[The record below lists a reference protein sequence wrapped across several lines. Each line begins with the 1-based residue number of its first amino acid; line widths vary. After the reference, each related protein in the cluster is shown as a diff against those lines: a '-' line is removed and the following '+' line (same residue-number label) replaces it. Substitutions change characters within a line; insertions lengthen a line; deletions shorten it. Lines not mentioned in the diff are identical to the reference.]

1 LAVLSPPI
9 SDLTEFRGN
18 TRFQVLRRLGG
29 GGMGVVYEALDH
41 ERNTRVA
48 LKALRT
54 LDANAVLR
62 FKNEFRWLQDLQ
74 HPNLVSLGELFAEND
89 QWYFTMELVDGVDF
103 LSWVRPPEGARAAD
117 GLDRAAP
124 PPKGRDEI
132 SDIIL
137 GAAELAATDP
147 AHVLESRIPRP
158 GPTLHEPRLR
168 DALAQLARGLQALHF
183 AGKVHRDIK
192 PSNVLVDGDARVVLL
207 DFGLAAPAAPDL
219 PGAGGQ
225 LSDINVVGTVDYM
238 APEQAASRPVGP
250 AADWYAV
257 GSVLYEALTGQVPF
271 KGPPLE
277 VLMQK
282 QSRRP
287 PSPRE
292 LVPTVPRDLDALTMD
307 LLAIDPA
314 ARPTGEVVLRRLG
327 EHAPIELR
335 PPVASPTAPG
345 GARGH
350 GMPAGTATPFVGR
363 GGELGTLHRAFVD
376 SLGNAPV
383 VVFVQGESGVG
394 KSALVRQ
401 FVDEVSRAHPGVVVL
416 GGRCYEREAVPY
428 KAFDGVID
436 ALSRYMMRLPRADA
450 EALLP
455 LRASLLAQVFP
466 VLRRV
471 EAVAQTPLVRTQGSS
486 PQEQRAR
493 VFGALRELL
502 VRLGER
508 QPVVVVI
515 DDLQWADA
523 DSLSLLSELL
533 QPPEAPRLLLIG
545 TVRTAADDASDRE
558 RALSLAAA
566 SESLED
572 VRHLELQRLTHDE
585 ARELVELLAREAG
598 ASAADI
604 DAETIAAE
612 ADGHPLFID
621 ELVRHA
627 TSGGATGNLR
637 LDEVLWSRIGRLDPP
652 VRGLLE
658 LIVAAGTPLV
668 QEVAATA
675 ASIDFGEFTRRLGE
689 LRAAHLVRTSG
700 ARRTDTVEPY
710 HDRVRAALTAR
721 LDPHHKR
728 RLHERLALA
737 LEASGR
743 ADPELL
749 SIHWR
754 GAGDTE
760 RAAHYAATAA
770 AQAAEAL
777 AFERSARLYRL
788 AIELRPIEAAA
799 YQARLGAVLAT
810 AGRGGDAALA
820 FLEASKGARP
830 EDSSDLV
837 RRAAEQLLLSGRIDE
852 GLEAMRPILD
862 EMGLA
867 VPPTPGA
874 ALRRT
879 RGLRLRLLVRGSG
892 FRARDATQV
901 PPAQL
906 RKVDVAWTLSTA
918 YALVE
923 PLRAAELQL
932 RHLLLALTAG
942 EPARVMR
949 ARLALAVQLAAR
961 GRLGE
966 AARLLND
973 CEKLATSLAMP
984 LAHAQLAIAHGAVAM
999 LTGRLGDAVDR
1010 LTAAEQTLR
1019 EKCVGVTWELD
1030 ATQMLRLWCLQRLGR
1045 LRELAETTPVLLRSA
1060 LERGDLLA
1068 STLLRTGTHLAWLAR
1083 DEAERAKAE
1092 SADAVKRWG
1101 GTAFTL
1107 PHLLDLQTQVEARLY
1122 AGEGE
1127 RALRLY
1133 LKREP
1138 ELRASRLLGLWPVA
1152 VLAADLRVRALLAT
1166 AAGDPPERAALLA
1179 EAERLARRLAN
1190 DARHHARP
1198 LGLLALASAAAL
1210 AQRAPLA
1217 DERLAEAEQG
1227 FLKSGLLLHAAVAR
1241 SQRGRLLGGDE
1252 GRALVASA
1260 AAQLQAERVRNP
1272 TRLAAMIAPGFPD
1285 W

>member
-1 LAVLSPPI
+1 VVSPPI
-9 SDLTEFRGN
+9 ADFQGN

-48 LKALRT
+48 LKTLRT

-103 LSWVRPPEGARAAD
+103 LTWVRPPLGARLEDTSATRVEVP
-117 GLDRAAP
+117 RAIAH
-124 PPKGRDEI
+124 KGRDEI

-147 AHVLESRIPRP
+147 AHLIESRRIPRP

-168 DALAQLARGLQALHF
+168 DALAQLARGLQALHS

-207 DFGLAAPAAPDL
+207 DFGLAAPAAPEA
-219 PGAGGQ
+219 AGGQ

-250 AADWYAV
+250 PADWYAV

-282 QSRRP
+282 QSRHP

-292 LVPTVPRDLDALTMD
+292 LVSTVPRDLDALTME
-307 LLAIDPA
+307 LLATDAA
-314 ARPTGEVVLRRLG
+314 ARPTGEAILRRLA

-335 PPVASPTAPG
+335 PPIAQPTGPG
-345 GARGH
+345 GTRG
-350 GMPAGTATPFVGR
+350 GVAGTATPFVGR
-363 GGELGTLHRAFVD
+363 GSELGTLHRAFVD
-376 SLGNAPV
+376 SLGTAPV
-383 VVFVQGESGVG
+383 VLFVQGESGVG

-545 TVRTAADDASDRE
+545 TVRTAADDASDRA

-566 SESLED
+566 SENLED
-572 VRHLELQRLTHDE
+572 VRHLELQRLTPEE
-585 ARELVELLAREAG
+585 ARELVGLLAREAG
-598 ASAADI
+598 ASASDI
-604 DAETIAAE
+604 DAETIASE

-637 LDEVLWSRIGRLDPP
+637 LDEVLWSRIGRLDAP

-668 QEVAATA
+668 QEAAATA
-675 ASIDFGEFTRRLGE
+675 AAIDFGEFARRLAE

-710 HDRVRAALTAR
+710 HDRVRAALNAR
-721 LDPHHKR
+721 LDPHHKK

-760 RAAHYAATAA
+760 RAAHYAASAA

-777 AFERSARLYRL
+777 AFERAARLYRL

-820 FLEASKGARP
+820 FLEASKGARA

-852 GLEAMRPILD
+852 GLEAMKPILD
-862 EMGLA
+862 EIGLS
-867 VPPTPGA
+867 VPSSPGT

-879 RGLRLRLLVRGSG
+879 NALRLRLALRGAG

-906 RKVDVAWTLSTA
+906 RKVDISWTLATA
-918 YALVE
+918 FALVE
-923 PLRAAELQL
+923 PLRAAEQQL

-949 ARLALAVQLAAR
+949 ARLTLAVQLAAR

-966 AARLLND
+966 AARLLAD
-973 CEKLATSLAMP
+973 CEKLATSVATP
-984 LAHAQLAIAHGAVAM
+984 LAQAQVAIAHGAVAM

-1010 LTAAEQTLR
+1010 LTTAEQTLR

-1030 ATQMLRLWCLQRLGR
+1030 ATQILRLWCLSRLGR
-1045 LRELAETTPVLLRSA
+1045 LRELTETAPVLLRSA

-1068 STLLRTGTHLAWLAR
+1068 STILRTGTHLAWLAR

-1092 SADAVKRWG
+1092 SADAIKRWG
-1101 GTAFTL
+1101 GSGFTL
-1107 PHLLDLQTQVEARLY
+1107 PNVLDLQTQVEARLY

-1138 ELRASRLLGLWPVA
+1138 ELRASRLLGLWPIG
-1152 VLAADLRVRALLAT
+1152 VLAADLHVRAILAT

-1179 EAERLARRLAN
+1179 EAEQIARRLAN

-1210 AQRAPLA
+1210 AHRAPIA
-1217 DERLAEAEQG
+1217 DEHLVEAEQG
-1227 FLKSGLLLHAAVAR
+1227 FLKSGLLVHAAVAR